1 MASKKVV
8 IRVVLQQCIENRA
21 VKNVLSLA
29 QSGRKM
35 TKELAEQIIQDVN
48 NSAGHKQIIIIGL
61 GGNDLRPKGVL
72 AGHNVQ
78 QLVQLHKKIVA
89 HVEATE
95 GYGITFTL
103 QSYVIFVVIHGRQ
116 IFFRGGGANSLKNPF
131 LMDHFFSRWGGGF
144 VEVEAQ
150 PVKWNFQV
158 VPPDLGW
165 PLFEPMGVEEGSP
178 GFPLG
183 HQAFV
188 VRSGS
193 TRRNGVEGL
202 PPSTPPLQ
210 SGSTRLT

>member
-116 IFFRGGGANSLKNPF
+116 IFFRGGGKFVKKPIFDGPF
-131 LMDHFFSRWGGGF
+131 FFPVGGG
-144 VEVEAQ
+144 VC
-150 PVKWNFQV
+150 
-158 VPPDLGW
+158 
-165 PLFEPMGVEEGSP
+165 GS
-178 GFPLG
+178 
-183 HQAFV
+183 
-188 VRSGS
+188 
-193 TRRNGVEGL
+193 
-202 PPSTPPLQ
+202 
-210 SGSTRLT
+210 

>member
-116 IFFRGGGANSLKNPF
+116 IFFRGGANSLKNPF
-131 LMDHFFSRWGGGF
+131 LMDHFFSRWGGF

>member
-131 LMDHFFSRWGGGF
+131 LMDHFFSRWGGGGLWKLRPNRSSGTF
-144 VEVEAQ
+144 RSFHPTWGGPSSSQWAS
-150 PVKWNFQV
+150 KR
-158 VPPDLGW
+158 
-165 PLFEPMGVEEGSP
+165 
-178 GFPLG
+178 G
-183 HQAFV
+183 HRVFL
-188 VRSGS
+188 SGI
-193 TRRNGVEGL
+193 
-202 PPSTPPLQ
+202 
-210 SGSTRLT
+210 RLS